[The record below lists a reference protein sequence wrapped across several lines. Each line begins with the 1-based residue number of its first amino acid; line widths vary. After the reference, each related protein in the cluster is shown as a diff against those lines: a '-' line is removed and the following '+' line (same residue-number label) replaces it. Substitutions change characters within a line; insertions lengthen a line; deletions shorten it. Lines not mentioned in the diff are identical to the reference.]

1 MSSQEIYE
9 KLSKYDGTKVVFDVG
24 LKAINDILKEPD
36 LTRFETSVLL
46 ESKHQIEVR
55 LRHIAKTVKDL
66 EAQLEEEKAKDAPA
80 LKEQIES
87 RPKKSEKKPA
97 KKEGKK

>member
-66 EAQLEEEKAKDAPA
+66 EA
-80 LKEQIES
+80 
-87 RPKKSEKKPA
+87 
-97 KKEGKK
+97 